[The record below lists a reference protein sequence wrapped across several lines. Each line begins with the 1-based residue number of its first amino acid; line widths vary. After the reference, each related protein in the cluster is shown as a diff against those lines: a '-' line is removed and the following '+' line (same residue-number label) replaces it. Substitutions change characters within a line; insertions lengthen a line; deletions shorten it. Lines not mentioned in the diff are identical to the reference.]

1 LRIGGTSFVQESVS
15 KQLEPKFKILAGM
28 ILVIFLLL
36 IVRLWVLQIM
46 EGATIMVKSRANQ
59 TRVIR
64 INAPRGYFYDRN
76 GEILVSTRISR
87 NVSVVPEDVK
97 DKPQVIALL
106 AKILKMPVSEIEA
119 KLQPDSKSNR
129 SPYQYVTIKK
139 DIDPA
144 TAIKI
149 LEAQMDLPGVEVDE
163 VPVRYYKYGEYAS
176 HLFGYIR
183 EINDKELEAMKADG
197 YKLGDLIGKSG
208 LERTYEQYLRGTDG
222 GKVFEVDIHGR
233 RKAKLET
240 KEPEPGNNL
249 HLTIDHKVQQAAEK
263 ALEEHLIY
271 LQKNTKY
278 KNAKAGVAIALD
290 PRNGDILAMVSKPGF
305 DPNLFV
311 GPISKEVANNL
322 YNNKL
327 TPLLNRAIGGEY
339 APGSTFKPVTVLAAL
354 NEQKVTAQ
362 DQFYCNGYD
371 PVWKHRF
378 KCWTATGGQAPHGR
392 QTVIDGL
399 KNSCNIVMAELSRR
413 IGVDALAEYTRYVG
427 FGKPTGIELYPGE
440 KKGFVADR
448 QWKEKNTRDK
458 KWFPLETLHFGI
470 GQGYLTV
477 TPIQLA
483 QFYAALANNGVVYK
497 PRVVTKITDASGKT
511 VKSFPPQKVRE
522 LNIPAEDLAIVK
534 KGLEE
539 VISGGTAAAYFRGF
553 PLDKYPVAG
562 KTGTAQRYGYDNG
575 GVFASFAPADKPEI
589 VVVVFVEQ
597 GGSGSAG
604 AAPIARKIF
613 EAYFG
618 IGDENP
624 KEGKKPETTEATA
637 NRQAWSAAGH
647 GSSTAPVAPV
657 QQASAGQPVSP
668 SNLPA
673 TPGVT
678 SEDTKN
684 R

>member
-1 LRIGGTSFVQESVS
+1 MKESIS
-15 KQLEPKFKILAGM
+15 KQLEPKFKTFAGM

-36 IVRLWVLQIM
+36 ITRLWVLQIM

-59 TRVIR
+59 TRVVR

-87 NVSVVPEDVK
+87 NVTVVPEDVK

-106 AKILKMPVSEIEA
+106 AKILKMSVSEIEA
-119 KLQPDSKSNR
+119 KLQPDPKNNR

-163 VPVRYYKYGEYAS
+163 VPVRHYKYGEYAS

-208 LERTYEQYLRGTDG
+208 LERTFESYLRGTDG
-222 GKVFEVDIHGR
+222 GKVFEVDIYGR

-249 HLTIDHKVQQAAEK
+249 HLTIDYKVQQAAEK
-263 ALEEHLIY
+263 ALEEHLLY

-290 PRNGDILAMVSKPGF
+290 PRNGDILAMVSKPGY

-311 GPISKEVANNL
+311 GPITKEVANNL

-354 NEQKVTAQ
+354 KENKVTVN
-362 DQFYCNGYD
+362 DYFYCNGYD
-371 PVWKHRF
+371 PVWGNRF
-378 KCWTATGGQAPHGR
+378 KCWTVTGRQAPHGR
-392 QTVIDGL
+392 QTIIEGL

-413 IGVDALAEYTRYVG
+413 LGVDALAEYTKYLG
-427 FGKPTGIELYPGE
+427 FGKPTGIDLYPGE

-458 KWFPLETLHFGI
+458 KWYPLETLHFGI

-483 QFYAALANNGVVYK
+483 QFYAALANDGVVYR
-497 PRVVTKITDASGKT
+497 PRVVSKITDASGKII
-511 VKSFPPQKVRE
+511 KNFPAQKVRE
-522 LNIPAEDLAIVK
+522 LNIPAEDLEVVK

-553 PLDKYPVAG
+553 PVDKYPVAG

-575 GVFASFAPADKPEI
+575 GVFASYAPANNPEI

-618 IGDENP
+618 IGDENSE
-624 KEGKKPETTEATA
+624 EGKKPVVSSPASEITA
-637 NRQAWSAAGH
+637 SQPASPTSGDVTSAGPVQSAA
-647 GSSTAPVAPV
+647 
-657 QQASAGQPVSP
+657 
-668 SNLPA
+668 N
-673 TPGVT
+673 
-678 SEDTKN
+678 
-684 R
+684 